1 MNYLNC
7 EIRKTPSGIRLIPGT
22 DDGARVSTGMGT
34 KMNIGRA
41 LSRLERILPISMAI
55 VASILLLRGCSLL
68 KKYGENV

>member
-1 MNYLNC
+1 MIYLNC

-22 DDGARVSTGMGT
+22 DDGARVSTGTGT
-34 KMNIGRA
+34 RTNIGRA
-41 LSRLERILPISMAI
+41 LSKSERILPISMVI

>member
-22 DDGARVSTGMGT
+22 DDGARVSTDTGT
-34 KMNIGRA
+34 RTNIGRA
-41 LSRLERILPISMAI
+41 LSRLEKILPISMVIA
-55 VASILLLRGCSLL
+55 ASILLLRGCSLL

>member
-22 DDGARVSTGMGT
+22 DDGAKVSTGMGT
-34 KMNIGRA
+34 KMNIGSA
-41 LSRLERILPISMAI
+41 LSRLEKILPIGMAI
-55 VASILLLRGCSLL
+55 AASILLLRGCSLL

>member
-22 DDGARVSTGMGT
+22 DDGAKVSTGTGMRT
-34 KMNIGRA
+34 NIGRA
-41 LSRLERILPISMAI
+41 LSRLEKILPISMVIA
-55 VASILLLRGCSLL
+55 ASILLLRGCSLL

>member
-22 DDGARVSTGMGT
+22 DDGARVSIGMGT

-41 LSRLERILPISMAI
+41 LSRLERILPISMVIA
-55 VASILLLRGCSLL
+55 ASILLLRGCSLL